1 VRDLPAGA
9 GPQAAPVTRR
19 QPAARSGPAACDP
32 VGGIPLPPAWGWK
45 LPQAGRAA
53 HVDASPEVQ
62 ATTVQACGL
71 YPFIAGAGAP
81 LAGTPV
87 GRHQLGG
94 EVVCLDPLAWVR
106 GGLTTNPGMFLLG
119 QPGAGKA
126 LSLDTPVPV
135 PAGWTAMG
143 DLRVGDYVFDDA
155 GRPVPVMAVSEVM
168 TGRTCLEI
176 RFDEA
181 AAIIADADHQWVTV
195 AAAAAVTAGNGP
207 RDAGPGGTAI
217 RTTRQ
222 IMDTLTGSG
231 GEPAH
236 SVSAAGPL
244 QLPGVYLPVPPWLL
258 GCWLAGGADSE
269 GRLTVLRDRLTELG
283 LLPGPPHIPRRYLR
297 AA

>member
-1 VRDLPAGA
+1 M
-9 GPQAAPVTRR
+9 
-19 QPAARSGPAACDP
+19 
-32 VGGIPLPPAWGWK
+32 
-45 LPQAGRAA
+45 
-53 HVDASPEVQ
+53 
-62 ATTVQACGL
+62 
-71 YPFIAGAGAP
+71 
-81 LAGTPV
+81 
-87 GRHQLGG
+87 
-94 EVVCLDPLAWVR
+94 VCLDPLAWVR

-168 TGRTCLEI
+168 TGRACLEI

-207 RDAGPGGTAI
+207 GDAGPGGTAI

-297 AA
+297 AAWRQRRELLAGILDTAGRTPARGVAAWAARQRPARPRRLRAGLHPGPPGYRGPRRPPTTPGNGPC

>member
-1 VRDLPAGA
+1 M
-9 GPQAAPVTRR
+9 TRR

-168 TGRTCLEI
+168 TGRPCLEI

-207 RDAGPGGTAI
+207 GTRGRAAPRSAPPGRSWTPSPGPAASPP
-217 RTTRQ
+217 TRSPP
-222 IMDTLTGSG
+222 LGRCSC
-231 GEPAH
+231 PA
-236 SVSAAGPL
+236 STCRSRRGCWAAGWPAA
-244 QLPGVYLPVPPWLL
+244 PIRK
-258 GCWLAGGADSE
+258 AD
-269 GRLTVLRDRLTELG
+269 
-283 LLPGPPHIPRRYLR
+283 
-297 AA
+297 